1 MAYEE
6 ALTSI
11 TLPASA
17 DLSSYQYHLVSAT
30 TAAQAQLQ
38 TTKGGYV
45 VGVIQD
51 KSTAAGIGSK
61 VGVYGVTKVAAGGAA
76 TTGFNVG
83 TPLVCTTSGI
93 ATVWS
98 TAGSYVWGIALE
110 HLTSGTS
117 AVVSALIVHAGYR
130 TS

>member
-6 ALTSI
+6 VLTSI

-30 TAAQAQLQ
+30 TAATAQLQ

-45 VGVIQD
+45 VGVLQD
-51 KSTAAGIGSK
+51 KSTAANIGSK
-61 VGVYGVTKVAAGGAA
+61 IGIFGVTKVAAGNAA

-83 TPLVCTTSGI
+83 TPLVAATSSV

-98 TAGSYVWGIALE
+98 TAGSYVVGYALE

-117 AVVSALIVHAGYR
+117 GVVSMLINHAGYR